1 MIPTDAD
8 ERPSA
13 DQPGKRRALPD
24 GVARQIEGWVR
35 SRRFPPGSR
44 LPSERELAARIG
56 ASRNVV
62 REAVR
67 VLETRGVVEV
77 RHGVG
82 TFATDN
88 FATSEPRIP
97 VRFDVQAEDLP
108 LSEIMV
114 ARRAI
119 ECAVVAVAARAC
131 DTFDLEELSRLV
143 GVAAGAAETEDRVRF
158 VEADLGF
165 HEALG
170 NCTHNSLLRLVQ
182 VEITRATGAV
192 RGIASATHDAMR
204 AAVRFHREIVEAC
217 VKKDEEA
224 ARAVMLLHLIDAAE
238 RTLGGAVNGVPDGQR
253 AEQRRH
259 EERPEGRPLAA
270 GSTGRATDEERDQ
283 EMRNT

>member
-8 ERPSA
+8 DRPSA
-13 DQPGKRRALPD
+13 DHGSRRKALPD

-35 SRRFPPGSR
+35 SRRFAPGSR

-56 ASRNVV
+56 TSRNVV

-67 VLETRGVVEV
+67 ILETRGMVEV

-88 FATSEPRIP
+88 FAKGEPRIP

-114 ARRAI
+114 ARRAV

-131 DTFDLEELSRLV
+131 DTFDVEELSRLV
-143 GVAAGAAETEDRVRF
+143 GVAAHAAEAEDRVRF

-170 NCTHNSLLRLVQ
+170 HCTHNSLLRQVQ
-182 VEITRATGAV
+182 IEITRATGAV

-217 VKKDEEA
+217 AKKDEEA

-238 RTLGGAVNGVPDGQR
+238 RTLGGAGNGAREDQR
-253 AEQRRH
+253 ADGERQP
-259 EERPEGRPLAA
+259 ERPVDRP
-270 GSTGRATDEERDQ
+270 
-283 EMRNT
+283 

>member
-8 ERPSA
+8 GRLSA
-13 DQPGKRRALPD
+13 DQKGKRKALPG

-35 SRRFPPGSR
+35 SKRFAPGSR

-56 ASRNVV
+56 TSRNVV

-67 VLETRGVVEV
+67 ILETRGVVEV
-77 RHGVG
+77 RHGIG

-88 FATSEPRIP
+88 SASGEPRIP
-97 VRFDVQAEDLP
+97 VKFDVQAEELP
-108 LSEIMV
+108 ISEIMV
-114 ARRAI
+114 ARRAV

-131 DTFDLEELSRLV
+131 DTFDVEELYKLV
-143 GVAAGAAETEDRVRF
+143 DVAAHAAEAEDRPRF

-170 NCTHNSLLRLVQ
+170 NCTHNSLLRQVQ

-192 RGIASATHDAMR
+192 RGIASATHDAMQ
-204 AAVRFHREIVEAC
+204 AAVQFHREIAEAC
-217 VKKDEEA
+217 AKKDEEA

-238 RTLGGAVNGVPDGQR
+238 RTLGGAVSGVRDENR
-253 AEQRRH
+253 AEG
-259 EERPEGRPLAA
+259 EREGEQLPVSPQQTSMPSGSA
-270 GSTGRATDEERDQ
+270 GNLS
-283 EMRNT
+283 